1 MLATVGSQPFKVG
14 FNPVGAADASNIGEV
29 TLELLAGSDRDVVA
43 DTLIA
48 RWRELT
54 GPIPGTVELTYLMNT
69 ANAGNAIDI
78 LLRGKD
84 TKRLRQATELIKKEM
99 GEIKGATDVTD
110 SNREGKRELKL
121 NILPQAESVNLRLSD
136 VAKQVRQAF
145 YGEEVQRLQRGR
157 DEVKVMVRY
166 PKDERHSLE
175 NMSSMKIRTLG
186 GAEVPF
192 SEVATPAEGRGYS
205 FILRRDRERAV
216 TISADV
222 DKSVPDAN
230 PNVIVAALTREPWT
244 PPANAMDRLFASM
257 GMWPEEKPA
266 GVLTRL
272 KTEFPDL
279 QWSFSGEQKDQREN
293 MADIAT
299 GFVLALFG
307 IYVLLAIPL
316 RSYIQPMIVMSV
328 IPFGMLGAVIGHV
341 LMSTELSIM
350 SMIGIVAL
358 SGVVVNE
365 SLVLVEYVN
374 RHRRSGSSVLEA
386 ARNAGVARFQAIMLT
401 SITSFIGVLPIVTET
416 SIQAKFLVPC
426 AISLAFG
433 CLSNL
438 GNTLVLVPCVYAIL
452 EDIRGLLFTK
462 KKREQWEQEERED
475 AAERGLAW
483 MDGGEEKS

>member
-1 MLATVGSQPFKVG
+1 VLSDTI
-14 FNPVGAADASNIGEV
+14 IG
-29 TLELLAGSDRDVVA
+29 
-43 DTLIA
+43 

-54 GPIPGTVELTYLMNT
+54 GPIPGTVELTFLANT
-69 ANAGNAIDI
+69 SNSGNAIDV

-84 TKRLRQATELIKKEM
+84 TKRLQQATEMVKTELAS
-99 GEIKGATDVTD
+99 IKGTTDIAD

-121 NILPQAESVNLRLSD
+121 NILPQAESVDLRLGD

-166 PKDERHSLE
+166 PREERLSLQ
-175 NMSSMKIRTLG
+175 NMSTMKIRTRT

-192 SEVATPAEGRGYS
+192 SEVAAPAEGRGYS

-216 TISADV
+216 TISGDI
-222 DKSVPDAN
+222 DKSVPGAD
-230 PNVIVAALTREPWT
+230 PNVIVSSLTRPAWT
-244 PPANAMDRLFASM
+244 PPDSWVDKLFASM
-257 GMWPEEKPA
+257 GLWPDKEPA

-272 KTEFPDL
+272 KTEFPDI
-279 QWSFSGEQKDQREN
+279 QWSFEGEQKDQREN

-299 GFVLALFG
+299 GAILALFG

-316 RSYIQPMIVMSV
+316 RSYIQPGIVMSV
-328 IPFGMLGAVIGHV
+328 IPFGMVGAVVGHIV
-341 LMSTELSIM
+341 MNTELSIM

-374 RHRRSGSSVLEA
+374 RHRRSGHSVLAA
-386 ARNAGVARFQAIMLT
+386 AREAGVARFQAIMLT

-438 GNTLVLVPCVYAIL
+438 VNTLVLVPCVYAIL
-452 EDIRGLLFTK
+452 EDVRGLLFTRA
-462 KKREQWEQEERED
+462 KREQWEQEERED

-483 MDGGEEKS
+483 MDGGEEKG